1 MKKLI
6 CLITILFLIGCN
18 AEASDNGK
26 SETVRYQAEGESMY
40 PTFENGD
47 VLHVDQSYYKKNE
60 VKRGD
65 IIVFKNAESTYMK
78 RVIGL
83 PNETILVENG
93 EIYIDG
99 KPIEAEYI
107 SEEISDFGEVII
119 PEDSYFV
126 IGDNAMI
133 SKDSRNGLGFITSDQ
148 IEGKVMND

>member
-1 MKKLI
+1 
-6 CLITILFLIGCN
+6 
-18 AEASDNGK
+18 
-26 SETVRYQAEGESMY
+26 MY

-83 PNETILVENG
+83 PNESILVENG